1 MKTISWRKT
10 EWIFVCQTRL
20 WNVCVCY
27 LSWVSNH
34 PANWMQYLCENQ
46 RKKLHLFQWFWLHLK
61 INFIFFL
68 CGKVNGYKIGVNI
81 VNESG
86 TWATI
91 LQMLEYFESGKWKK
105 FRPTKKKCIQ
115 NAIRYECAVFNAQI
129 NERLEKKKP
138 SKPMIVG

>member
-46 RKKLHLFQWFWLHLK
+46 RKKYCIYSSDFDYISKLISF
-61 INFIFFL
+61 FFL

-105 FRPTKKKCIQ
+105 SRPTKKKYIQ
-115 NAIRYECAVFNAQI
+115 NAIRYACAVFNAQI
-129 NERLEKKKP
+129 NERLETKQKT
-138 SKPMIVG
+138 I